1 MFGLIAVMG
10 AAMFYGVI
18 GLAAIT
24 RPQTL
29 LKGFGIEAIGPDSR
43 NEIRGVYGG
52 FPLVVAG
59 LLLFALTRPDVS
71 DGILLALAVSSA
83 GMAFGRIVSALID
96 RQLGRYPAIFLV
108 LEIAVALMIATNI
121 KGF

>member
-1 MFGLIAVMG
+1 MIAVMG

-29 LKGFGIEAIGPDSR
+29 LKGFGIEAIGPESR
-43 NEIRGVYGG
+43 NEIRGAYGG
-52 FPLVVAG
+52 FPFVVAG

-71 DGILLALAVSSA
+71 DGILLALAASSA
-83 GMAFGRIVSALID
+83 GMALGRIVFALTD

-108 LEIAVALMIATNI
+108 LEMAAAMIIASDIRGL
-121 KGF
+121 

>member
-1 MFGLIAVMG
+1 MFGLIAVAG
-10 AAMFYGVI
+10 AAIFYGAV
-18 GLAAIT
+18 GLAAIAK
-24 RPQTL
+24 PKTL

-59 LLLFALTRPDVS
+59 LLLFALTRPDIS
-71 DGILLALAVSSA
+71 DGILLTLAVSSA
-83 GMAFGRIVSALID
+83 GMAIGRIVSALTD

-108 LEIAVALMIATNI
+108 LEMAAAMIIASDIRGL
-121 KGF
+121 

>member
-1 MFGLIAVMG
+1 MIAVMG

-29 LKGFGIEAIGPDSR
+29 LKGFGIEAIGPESR
-43 NEIRGVYGG
+43 NEIRGAYGG

-71 DGILLALAVSSA
+71 DGILLALAASSA
-83 GMAFGRIVSALID
+83 GMALGRIVSALTD

-108 LEIAVALMIATNI
+108 LEMAAAMIIASDIRGL
-121 KGF
+121 